1 MINLLAV
8 NGSPR
13 KGGNTET
20 VLDAFLKGAEEAG
33 ASVTKRRLVEIQHK
47 NCRGCNECHKTGVC
61 VIRDNLTP
69 VFEDILSADILVLAS
84 PIYSMSV
91 TAEMKSFIDR
101 GQFLWARK
109 FVTKTLV
116 FDKEHLAKHAG
127 VFVGTSGQDIPD
139 IFGAAFPVVRA
150 FFNDS
155 GFTYSKN
162 VLFPGMDKHGGVK
175 GWPESVKIAE
185 KAGRE
190 IVLEMMK

>member
-1 MINLLAV
+1 MINLLAI

-20 VLDAFLKGAEEAG
+20 VLDAFLKGAEDAG

-116 FDKEHLAKHAG
+116 FDKEHLAKHVG

-175 GWPESVKIAE
+175 GWPESVVAAE
-185 KAGRE
+185 KAGRD
-190 IVLEMMK
+190 IVGEMMK

>member
-1 MINLLAV
+1 MINLIAI

-20 VLDAFLKGAEEAG
+20 VLDAFLKGAEDAG
-33 ASVTKRRLVEIQHK
+33 ASVKKRRLVEILHK

-109 FVTKTLV
+109 FVTKTLS
-116 FDKEHLAKHAG
+116 FDKEHLAKHMG
-127 VFVGTSGQDIPD
+127 VFIGTSGQDIPD
-139 IFGAAFPVVRA
+139 IFQSAFPVVRA
-150 FFNDS
+150 FFNDA
-155 GFTYSKN
+155 GFSYTKN
-162 VLFPGMDKHGGVK
+162 VLFPGMDKRGGVK
-175 GWPESVKIAE
+175 NWPESVEEAE